1 MDIMQEIRQR
11 ARNNLKTIVLPEGEE
26 ERTLCAADI
35 IIDQKIANLILLGDP
50 ETMER
55 KASNWGLNISQVKL
69 MNPNKSK
76 FINSFTQEFYRLRS
90 HKGITMEQAEEAMK
104 QPLYYGAMLVR
115 WGIADGSVAGAVNTT
130 GDVMR
135 AAIQI
140 IGLKEGIS
148 IVSSSFMMV
157 MPTGKVYMYSD
168 GAVVPEPDAEQLAS
182 IAVSAADTHRVLT
195 GEEPLVAML
204 SFSTKGSAEHHT
216 IDKVCQALEMAK
228 KMRPDLKIDGELQV
242 DAAIVP
248 SIAERKAPGS
258 PIKGKANVFIFPDL
272 NAGNIAYKIT
282 QRLADARAIGPIVQ
296 GLAKPAFDLSR
307 GCTYEDIVDVVAVN
321 SVMAGAN

>member
-1 MDIMQEIRQR
+1 MEIIREK
-11 ARNNLKTIVLPEGEE
+11 AKANPKTIVLPEGEE
-26 ERTLCAADI
+26 ERTIQAADAI
-35 IIDQKIANLILLGDP
+35 LKEKLAELILLGNPGNIDQTAAKLNADITNAKILDP
-50 ETMER
+50 Q
-55 KASNWGLNISQVKL
+55 S
-69 MNPNKSK
+69 SK
-76 FINSFTQEFYRLRS
+76 FAGNFSQEYYRLRS
-90 HKGITMEQAEEAMK
+90 HKGITMEQAQQIMK
-104 QPLYYGAMLVR
+104 DSLFFGAMLVR
-115 WGIADGSVAGAVNTT
+115 MGIADGSVAGAINTT

-135 AAIQI
+135 AAFQV
-140 IGLKEGIS
+140 IGMKEGIK

-168 GAVVPEPDAEQLAS
+168 GAVVPEPNAEQLAS
-182 IAVSAADTHRVLT
+182 IAVSAADTHQALT

-216 IDKVCQALEMAK
+216 IDKVREGLALAQ

-248 SIAERKAPGS
+248 QIGAKKSPGS
-258 PIKGKANVFIFPDL
+258 PVAGKANVFVFPDL

-282 QRLADARAIGPIVQ
+282 QRLAHARAIGPIVQ

-307 GCTYEDIVDVVAVN
+307 GCNWEDIVDVVAVN
-321 SVMAGAN
+321 AVVAAS